1 MRRDAWRRLFFLLA
15 TVIFTLSVAGAAES
29 QVASTFDEA
38 YAGYY
43 PSFFPLAMSVEFVD

>member
-1 MRRDAWRRLFFLLA
+1 MRRDAWRSLFFLLA
-15 TVIFTLSVAGAAES
+15 TVIFILSVAGVAES

-43 PSFFPLAMSVEFVD
+43 PSFFPLVIRVEFVG

>member
-1 MRRDAWRRLFFLLA
+1 MRRDTWRRLFFLLA

-43 PSFFPLAMSVEFVD
+43 PSFFSLAMSVEFVD